1 MEGDGEMCYNK
12 NAGILRFSDDPKT
25 QELFEQ
31 CLMWQRKFEEEKR
44 RHAGTWGY
52 MVHYEKMLETI
63 QLIVDDPCDNC
74 ESSERCPGE
83 CAALDRIRAV
93 LRGRNG

>member
-1 MEGDGEMCYNK
+1 MCYNK
-12 NAGILRFSDDPKT
+12 NGKNAFVLPFPDDPKM
-25 QELFEQ
+25 QELFER
-31 CLMWQRKFEEEKR
+31 CAAWQRKFEEEKLR
-44 RHAGTWGY
+44 CAGLWGY

-63 QLIVDDPCDNC
+63 QLIVDDPCDDC
-74 ESSERCPGE
+74 ESWERCPGE